1 MMSLG
6 VRSSGLGNMKRVTT
20 GLMNVKRAQDAV
32 VRSNRGFMRGMSAN
46 RRIVQQVGMQVSD
59 LGVQIAGGQ
68 SAILSLTQNV
78 PQVIQM
84 FGAWGGILAGVITLL
99 GTFTLVMVKSG
110 VAFSEIASRFGVVT
124 EEMEMFGRAMVQV
137 KEIAFDFVNLLVN
150 NLDQLAIT
158 IAVVAGWFAGKALVS
173 VIGFTGWLKLMNT
186 ALLVTQKRGIMAGTA
201 LVWKHTVVK
210 GLTIAVGL
218 LRRALSLLGIPA
230 LIIAV
235 GYLAERFVT
244 LKTATG
250 SWGAAMTLVGD
261 LVMQTFKAMPQILW
275 AVYLRIQATTAGMTA
290 AFASFA
296 ADIVEYTK
304 DAGNIMIG
312 SFRFVAAGIGE
323 IFSTLFVTISNF
335 IADAI
340 NGMVNKFIIGINMMT
355 LELRKLGIKA
365 PILLQDQMNPLGR
378 NTSKDGSTL
387 NERIDGIANKSFST
401 DYMGGMADGLREI
414 ADVAGGLRDA
424 FRQMSDEQFAAAA
437 DAIPA
442 WQQILDLL
450 AKVDAQQDKF
460 DIRNVLGKDDDDDK
474 LKDLLKRLARAR
486 TEAQNAVGGLSAVLS
501 DPVIDMS
508 VDQFMKSLGRLENLP
523 EYIFDDASVAIE
535 GLRDSLKGMADPVQV
550 EVEKLRKILAN
561 DKLKDEDPTGFM
573 QATQEIVMRIQELTI
588 PIRQS
593 MQDIRN
599 MDPRLKEVNFD
610 VFEKSLTDA
619 VGLTRREMDD
629 LREILGEIWDVDV
642 LKLPEIDTSPVKNV
656 ITDLQ
661 QFIRDLGTDVE
672 SSIKQNFKSLLK
684 GATSLRDA
692 LANILDK
699 IADRFLD
706 FGLDMLF
713 EGFKASGA
721 GKGIAGFLT
730 NLLSFDGGG
739 YTGPGGRSGGLDGK
753 GGFLAMLHPNETV
766 IDHEKNKGAY
776 ATVGMAPASGGAV
789 YIQMET
795 HNNFNGVTREEVMR
809 DVQASNS
816 DLERRLNNELPSK
829 INKHRFN
836 QRRGM
841 A

>member
-1 MMSLG
+1 
-6 VRSSGLGNMKRVTT
+6 MKRVTT
-20 GLMNVKRAQDAV
+20 GLMNVKKAQDAV

-124 EEMEMFGRAMVQV
+124 GEMEAFGRAMIQV
-137 KEIAFDFVNLLVN
+137 REIAYDFVNLVIN

-210 GLTIAVGL
+210 GLTMAVGL
-218 LRRALSLLGIPA
+218 LRRALSLLGLPA

-250 SWGAAMTLVGD
+250 SWGAALSLVGE
-261 LVMQTFKAMPQILW
+261 LAMQVFKALPQILW
-275 AVYLRIQATTAGMTA
+275 GTYLRLQAITAGMTA
-290 AFASFA
+290 AFATFA
-296 ADIVEYTK
+296 ADAIDSVK

-323 IFSTLFVTISNF
+323 IFSTMFVQISNF

-340 NGMVNKFIIGINMMT
+340 NGMVNKFIVGINMMT

-365 PILLQDQMNPLGR
+365 PILLADQMNPIGR
-378 NTSKDGSTL
+378 NTSKDGSSL
-387 NERIDGIANKSFST
+387 NERLDGIANQSFST
-401 DYMGGMADGLREI
+401 DYMGGMSNGLREVADI
-414 ADVAGGLRDA
+414 ATQVRSA
-424 FRQMSDEQFAAAA
+424 FRGMSDEAFAAAA
-437 DAIPA
+437 ESIPA
-442 WQQILDLL
+442 WKQIMELL
-450 AKVDAQQDKF
+450 NSVDAAQDKF
-460 DIRNVLGKDDDDDK
+460 DIRDVLGKGDEDDD
-474 LKDLLKRLARAR
+474 LEDLLKRLKRAQG
-486 TEAQNAVGGLSAVLS
+486 EAQRAVGALGATLS

-508 VDQFMKSLGRLENLP
+508 VDQFLKSLGRLENLP
-523 EYIFDDASVAIE
+523 EYIAADATVAIE
-535 GLRDSLKGMADPVQV
+535 GLRESLKGMSDPVQV

-561 DKLKDEDPTGFM
+561 KKLKDEDPTGFM

-629 LREILGEIWDVDV
+629 LREILGEIWSVDT
-642 LKLPEIDTSPVKNV
+642 LKIPEIDTSPVKNV

-721 GKGIAGFLT
+721 GSGIAGFLT

-739 YTGPGGRSGGLDGK
+739 YTGPGGRSGGIDGK

-776 ATVGMAPASGGAV
+776 ATVGMAPSGGGAV
-789 YIQMET
+789 HVNMVT

-809 DVQASNS
+809 DVEASNAS
-816 DLERRLNNELPSK
+816 MERRLNNELPSK